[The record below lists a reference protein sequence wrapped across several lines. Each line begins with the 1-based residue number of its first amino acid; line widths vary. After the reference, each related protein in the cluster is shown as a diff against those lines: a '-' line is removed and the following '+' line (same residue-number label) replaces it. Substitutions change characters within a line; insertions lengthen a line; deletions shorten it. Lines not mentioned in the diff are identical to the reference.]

1 MNNNKLEIEKFK
13 NIKDFIT
20 DLQVQYLDKIA
31 NVILADQ
38 PYTRTQIRAKNRSHD
53 QTDIRRKI
61 AYIARIKY
69 NIAGLI
75 IADYLNVSAVQVSE
89 YIHSAYNRASV
100 DKNYSK
106 VIVELLNKS

>member
-1 MNNNKLEIEKFK
+1 MDLEKFK

-20 DLQVQYLDKIA
+20 DLQVHYLDKIA

-38 PYTRTQIRAKNRSHD
+38 PFTKAQIRSKNRNHD

-61 AYIARIKY
+61 AYIGRIKY
-69 NIAGLI
+69 NISGLV
-75 IADYLNVSAVQVSE
+75 IADYLNISAVQVSE
-89 YIHSAYNRASV
+89 YIHSAYNRGSV

-106 VIVELLNKS
+106 ILLELINKL